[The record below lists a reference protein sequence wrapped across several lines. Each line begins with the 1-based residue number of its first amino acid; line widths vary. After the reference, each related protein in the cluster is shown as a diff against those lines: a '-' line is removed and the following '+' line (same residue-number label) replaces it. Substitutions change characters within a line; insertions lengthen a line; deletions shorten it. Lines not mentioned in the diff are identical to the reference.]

1 MALGTEQAACLP
13 CDPDTLE
20 GGWWA
25 PWATARCCEWP
36 RVGPLMAPWSP
47 SHCHPPAECRTS
59 GPPPPDGSVLPTD
72 SSSCQ
77 GDLRGVIRATS
88 SGQKNVECG
97 RGEGGLVSSEGPWR
111 ARGQRGAQGSPHRR
125 QGRGGPL
132 HRTLDVRPLSEP
144 GTGAPRHPG
153 SPTPGRPHPAVS
165 PPTWGP
171 STLQSLPSLAERP
184 PT

>member
-13 CDPDTLE
+13 CDPDTWE

-111 ARGQRGAQGSPHRR
+111 ARGQRGAQGSEGAHCTGLWTCGSFLSQAREPPDTQAHPHLGILTPPCPP
-125 QGRGGPL
+125 QP
-132 HRTLDVRPLSEP
+132 
-144 GTGAPRHPG
+144 GAPQLCRAC
-153 SPTPGRPHPAVS
+153 PAWQS
-165 PPTWGP
+165 GPPP
-171 STLQSLPSLAERP
+171 DPV
-184 PT
+184 